1 MLSQLEHGHH
11 VGQWTRSIVLRD
23 KITESL
29 CRLAD
34 LLQLTTN
41 LKLLTST
48 AGLGPELLKAEH
60 IAATMQSLQVLKISF
75 SSRISERD
83 TALSLLFIGQFLWLE
98 ELSITMRVSPNPH
111 YHMRTIDLI
120 EQYRM
125 PWLRSLEWFYDCF
138 RTNATPFFDL
148 LARSTFR
155 RLETLKIGML
165 YGESYTIQAIAPFM
179 KRHNSIK
186 QIFWHLPEK
195 LMMEAIALST
205 SADVLAFNR
214 NFKLSHIPGAVS
226 LSPSVRVI
234 VICGPSAMGPFDNSE
249 ILTLYESILTL
260 SAVPD
265 LGSLREIHISLS
277 ESPFRWRNFSKLPQV
292 TAAMYEK
299 LRESITLLADR
310 GLLIFGADGC
320 TFDATDSP
328 QLLE

>member
-1 MLSQLEHGHH
+1 MLSLLEHGHR
-11 VGQWTRSIVLRD
+11 VGEWTRSLVLGD
-23 KITESL
+23 NITESL

-41 LKLLTST
+41 LKFLTST
-48 AGLGPELLKAEH
+48 AGLGPELMKAEF
-60 IAATMQSLQVLKISF
+60 IAATVENLQVLKISF
-75 SSRISERD
+75 SSRISDRD
-83 TALSLLFIGQFLWLE
+83 TALSFFLIGQFFLLE
-98 ELSITMRVSPNPH
+98 ELSITMCVNPNPH
-111 YHMRTIDLI
+111 YHMRRMDLI
-120 EQYRM
+120 GQYRM

-138 RTNATPFFDL
+138 SSDATPFFDF

-155 RLETLKIGML
+155 RLETLKIGMI
-165 YGESYTIQAIAPFM
+165 YGESYTIQALAPFM

-205 SADVLAFNR
+205 SADVLAFSR

-277 ESPFRWRNFSKLPQV
+277 KSPFQWRNFSKLPQV

-320 TFDATDSP
+320 TFDATDNH
-328 QLLE
+328 QMLE